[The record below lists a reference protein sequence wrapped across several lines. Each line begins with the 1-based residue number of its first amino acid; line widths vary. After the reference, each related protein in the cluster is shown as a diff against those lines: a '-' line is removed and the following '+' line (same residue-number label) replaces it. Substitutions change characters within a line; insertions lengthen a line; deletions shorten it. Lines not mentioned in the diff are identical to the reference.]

1 MIGRLTG
8 TVIQTNQDRIIV
20 DVNGVGYLV
29 RVIQRDFTKI
39 PNRQTSTLYIYTHV
53 KEDALDLFG
62 FLNEDDLSVFKNLI
76 TVSGVGPKIG
86 LSILS
91 SYPAEEIKKAITE
104 ADTNFFLSVSG
115 VGKKNA
121 QKIIV
126 ELKSKFGSVRELD
139 LSADEKQKYAEL
151 IEALK
156 SLGYKVSEI
165 RPLLKNLPPEVS
177 GLEEQVRYALKSLR

>member
-115 VGKKNA
+115 VG
-121 QKIIV
+121 
-126 ELKSKFGSVRELD
+126 
-139 LSADEKQKYAEL
+139 
-151 IEALK
+151 
-156 SLGYKVSEI
+156 
-165 RPLLKNLPPEVS
+165 
-177 GLEEQVRYALKSLR
+177 

>member
-91 SYPAEEIKKAITE
+91 SYPAVLGTIKPVWEAKFSTASTKLKCSNRIT
-104 ADTNFFLSVSG
+104 
-115 VGKKNA
+115 K
-121 QKIIV
+121 
-126 ELKSKFGSVRELD
+126 
-139 LSADEKQKYAEL
+139 L
-151 IEALK
+151 IAL
-156 SLGYKVSEI
+156 
-165 RPLLKNLPPEVS
+165 P
-177 GLEEQVRYALKSLR
+177 